1 MNDPKVD
8 EMLKVASSKEA
19 AIRLLNKEPGS
30 LKDVLVSMGERTLL
44 IGAGIAILGNRDNI
58 LRNSIAGSIAIEAY
72 LLWYYSQQM
81 KKE

>member
-44 IGAGIAILGNRDNI
+44 IGAGIAILGNRDKI